1 MARSCFGNSF
11 LSLVMKNKVLCF
23 LQEEERE
30 MDEQGLVELRLLAR
44 ELNHFNK
51 VYKKKN
57 KKSEEKEK
65 RKRCN

>member
-1 MARSCFGNSF
+1 
-11 LSLVMKNKVLCF
+11 MKNKILCF
-23 LQEEERE
+23 LQEEEKE
-30 MDEQGLVELRLLAR
+30 MDEQGLLELRLLAR

-65 RKRCN
+65 RRRSN